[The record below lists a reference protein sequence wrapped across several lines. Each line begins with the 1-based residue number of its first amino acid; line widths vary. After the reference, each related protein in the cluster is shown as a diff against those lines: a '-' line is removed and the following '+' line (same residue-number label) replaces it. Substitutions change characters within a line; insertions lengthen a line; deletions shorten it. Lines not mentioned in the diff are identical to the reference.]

1 MKKYWL
7 EPNWETNLTIHE
19 IPIKLLLNK
28 NIKALLLDVDGTLLP
43 RKEIV
48 LHPSVE
54 NWLLEAKKHLVLH
67 LISNNPSK
75 KRIHSIAKKLRISCT
90 YRASKPR
97 KAKTI
102 EAIKQLKYQHSSIAI
117 VGDRIFTD
125 ILAGNRLGLY
135 TILVRPIKADGTS
148 YRKNHFQKLEKYISR
163 LLGASKE

>member
-1 MKKYWL
+1 MSQNLLKA
-7 EPNWETNLTIHE
+7 NWEPGLSIKDL
-19 IPIKLLLNK
+19 PIQHLLDLG
-28 NIKALLLDVDGTLLP
+28 IKALVLDVDGTLLP

-54 NWLLEAKKHLVLH
+54 NWLLEAKRHLSLH
-67 LISNNPSK
+67 LISNNPSR
-75 KRIHSIAKKLRISCT
+75 KRINTIAEKLKISCT

-148 YRKNHFQKLEKYISR
+148 YRKNYFQE
-163 LLGASKE
+163 